1 MIPIAASSGDA
12 EYTLRELAVPL
23 DLGSFVPSARAW
35 EVELGFGKGRY
46 LLHRA
51 ECEPDRGFVGV
62 EMAGSYYR
70 LAKRRMCRRELTNAV
85 LLHGEALYLLSVVL
99 PRGFA
104 STVHVYFPDP
114 WPKARHQKRRLFD
127 IETIDLVLDLLTDEG
142 RLFFATDFLEYG
154 EVVREILDSH
164 PMVEVSEVPG
174 PWPGGARTNYEA
186 KYMREGRPI
195 LRLEVGRTSAR
206 DDALHPRGEASVLA
220 AVARSPEEES

>member
-1 MIPIAASSGDA
+1 MIPVAASSGDA
-12 EYTLRELAVPL
+12 EYTLRELTVPL
-23 DLGSFVPSARAW
+23 DLGTLVPSATAW

-51 ECEPDRGFVGV
+51 EGEPDRGFVGA

-70 LAKRRMCRRELTNAV
+70 LAKRRMRRRELTNTV

-99 PRGFA
+99 PRAFA
-104 STVHVYFPDP
+104 TAVHVYFPDP

-154 EVVREILDSH
+154 RVVKEILDSY
-164 PMVEVSEVPG
+164 PTVEVNEVQG

-195 LRLEVGRTSAR
+195 LRLEVGRTPMSGVS
-206 DDALHPRGEASVLA
+206 LHPRGEACVLA
-220 AVARSPEEES
+220 AVAPSPEEVS